1 MEIVFLDL
9 MNIDM
14 EDEWPSS
21 VRELAGAWKDFPSLE
36 DIRGISKSDAP
47 REAL

>member
-1 MEIVFLDL
+1 